1 MRKSDDRL
9 HMIRSAAL
17 IVIGLSVAGC
27 GMSRESYEVG
37 QAQMR
42 SSPAFRQGAMETCIN
57 DADRAPAEERKR
69 FAARHRIAP
78 RDVSRT
84 ACRRLVNAIAQNR
97 LTYEEYREVFSAG
110 DGSKLLQAAEA
121 AS

>member
-1 MRKSDDRL
+1 MRKPDDPR

-17 IVIGLSVAGC
+17 IAIGLSLAGC
-27 GMSRESYEVG
+27 GMSREGYEVG
-37 QAQMR
+37 QARMR
-42 SSPAFRQGAMETCIN
+42 SSPAFRQGAMETCIG
-57 DADRAPAEERKR
+57 DADRAPAVERTR

-97 LTYEEYREVFSAG
+97 LTYEQYSEVFSSG

-121 AS
+121 TY